1 MKRYRVVNFDIE
13 FYEIFSYQWV
23 YRSYLIKRYIIIIK
37 LQSLINSLVIMIIE
51 LLNLFNTHKTENMY
65 HLLT

>member
-37 LQSLINSLVIMIIE
+37 LQSLIDSLVIMIIE
-51 LLNLFNTHKTENMY
+51 LLNLFSTHKTENMY